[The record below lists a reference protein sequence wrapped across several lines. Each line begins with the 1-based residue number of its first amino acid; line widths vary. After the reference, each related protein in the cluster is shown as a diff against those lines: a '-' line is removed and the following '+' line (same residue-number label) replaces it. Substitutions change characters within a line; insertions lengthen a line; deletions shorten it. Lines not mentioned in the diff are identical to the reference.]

1 MILSNKS
8 PSKSDDLI
16 WTVKE
21 GIVEDLSMFLR
32 IIIQIYFLSSSSL
45 MKAILE
51 DWKKNWNVIC
61 YILFEMKKKFFN
73 IK

>member
-21 GIVEDLSMFLR
+21 GIVEDLFMFLR

-45 MKAILE
+45 MKAILQ
-51 DWKKNWNVIC
+51 DWKKI
-61 YILFEMKKKFFN
+61 EMLYVTYYLKWKKNFFN